1 MSETVEYRGYK
12 INIHQD
18 EWNDENPREWCN
30 LGTLALNN
38 NFWAEENISS
48 TDELYENLLEHEEIR
63 PWIAQDQDYC
73 GYSIDH
79 DKAQK
84 NLEKKYIV
92 LPVYRYEH
100 GNVCY
105 NTSGFSC
112 PWDSGMN
119 GFIYVSKEKVRE
131 EYGIKNISPA
141 WVQKI
146 KGYLENEVK
155 TFSDAASG
163 EVYGYH
169 IENHEGEQL
178 DSCYGFY
185 GYDHEKS
192 ELLPQAKNAI
202 DHEINGY
209 KKYNVQHLKE
219 MIINHVPLNSRVGEL
234 ITIPA

>member
-12 INIHQD
+12 INIHLD
-18 EWNDENPREWCN
+18 SHHEENPREWCN

-38 NFWAEENISS
+38 NAWAEENIASIY
-48 TDELYENLLEHEEIR
+48 ELYENLLEHEEIR
-63 PWIAQDQDYC
+63 PWIPQNQDYC

-92 LPVYRYEH
+92 LPVYKYEH

-119 GFIYVSKEKVRE
+119 GFIYVSKEKVRK

-141 WVQKI
+141 WVQRI
-146 KGYLENEVK
+146 KGYLENEVE
-155 TFSDAASG
+155 TFSNAVSG

-169 IENHEGEQL
+169 IENHEGEEL

-192 ELLPQAKNAI
+192 DLLPQAKAAI
-202 DHEINGY
+202 DNYTNITRSRT
-209 KKYNVQHLKE
+209 KKN
-219 MIINHVPLNSRVGEL
+219 
-234 ITIPA
+234 

>member
-84 NLEKKYIV
+84 NLEKNTYCCQYIDT
-92 LPVYRYEH
+92 
-100 GNVCY
+100 NM
-105 NTSGFSC
+105 
-112 PWDSGMN
+112 GM
-119 GFIYVSKEKVRE
+119 FAIIQAAFLAL
-131 EYGIKNISPA
+131 GI
-141 WVQKI
+141 V
-146 KGYLENEVK
+146 E
-155 TFSDAASG
+155 
-163 EVYGYH
+163 
-169 IENHEGEQL
+169 
-178 DSCYGFY
+178 
-185 GYDHEKS
+185 
-192 ELLPQAKNAI
+192 
-202 DHEINGY
+202 
-209 KKYNVQHLKE
+209 
-219 MIINHVPLNSRVGEL
+219 
-234 ITIPA
+234 